1 MHIQSYT
8 VCSTAD
14 NSWVIALSFLAG
26 PCSIYSGA
34 TRGIRIV
41 NENRAFEHLCMVQ
54 AFNPSPSFSN
64 AQIPSNPGN
73 YDMRNSQYDMVWP
86 ETGLIR
92 LLHCRTASN
101 THGKFFFP
109 HIWCHNSCLKAAD
122 CRRQQISD
130 GGQLEEEAIQTLV
143 GAWLIRFKIIK
154 TSVRVLVG
162 VAKSEAES
170 CAACHILL

>member
-1 MHIQSYT
+1 MYVHMHIQSYT

-26 PCSIYSGA
+26 PCGIYSGA

-101 THGKFFFP
+101 THGKFFFLTYGV
-109 HIWCHNSCLKAAD
+109 IILVW
-122 CRRQQISD
+122 RQQ
-130 GGQLEEEAIQTLV
+130 TV
-143 GAWLIRFKIIK
+143 GASRFLMVASWRK
-154 TSVRVLVG
+154 RPFRLLLVLD
-162 VAKSEAES
+162 
-170 CAACHILL
+170 

>member
-1 MHIQSYT
+1 MYVHMHIQSYT

-26 PCSIYSGA
+26 PCGIYSGA

-101 THGKFFFP
+101 THGKFFFLAYGV
-109 HIWCHNSCLKAAD
+109 IILVW
-122 CRRQQISD
+122 RQQ
-130 GGQLEEEAIQTLV
+130 TV
-143 GAWLIRFKIIK
+143 GASRFLMVASWRK
-154 TSVRVLVG
+154 RPFRLLLVLD
-162 VAKSEAES
+162 
-170 CAACHILL
+170 

>member
-1 MHIQSYT
+1 MYVHMHIQSYT

-26 PCSIYSGA
+26 PCGIYSGA

-41 NENRAFEHLCMVQ
+41 NENRAFEHLCVVQ

-101 THGKFFFP
+101 THGKFFSSHMVSQFLFEGSRLSAP
-109 HIWCHNSCLKAAD
+109 ADFWWWPAGGRGHSDSCWC
-122 CRRQQISD
+122 
-130 GGQLEEEAIQTLV
+130 
-143 GAWLIRFKIIK
+143 LIN
-154 TSVRVLVG
+154 
-162 VAKSEAES
+162 
-170 CAACHILL
+170 